1 MSEQH
6 PARINSLDDSG
17 IWHRRFLLLFAV
29 VSVAKVALAIRLPL
43 FVDEAFYWLE
53 GQHLAMAYS
62 DLPGLTA
69 WLARLGVEMGG
80 QHALALRAPFL
91 VLAGCVPWLVARM
104 TAREFGAAAGWQA
117 ASLALLLPLAG
128 TLGVLALPDV
138 AMALATVL
146 CLDAA
151 AGMLRRVD
159 WRNAAQMALGLAI
172 GALSHYRFAAII
184 GAGLIAL
191 LMLQEGRRALR
202 DPRSWL
208 AIAVG
213 ALAWLP
219 LLAWNFQNA
228 DAGLRFQLVDRH
240 PWTFHAEGAW
250 FVLIQ
255 FALVTPLLLFA
266 LAAASHNAMRSAA
279 PAPRMFAIFGGFI
292 VLAFFALGFFADTE
306 RVSFH
311 WPLPGYLALLLVLP
325 GTLARWPRG
334 LRAATWATAAL
345 GLVVAFAYL
354 LVASVPRARVEAAA
368 GKWYPANFAGWDPL
382 AQAVREMRAGMPG
395 STRLVADNFKV
406 GAEVGFLLGDPRI
419 EVLDHPLNHK
429 HGRAPQLRLWG
440 LESPGKPKH
449 DVVGVQGRS
458 DARAENLLLMVG
470 VTQVKFSALVR
481 HYQQLCDHFGSLPPP
496 RFVNVDHGQQR
507 FALFAMPARGT
518 TAGAGER
525 CVPPAVAHIKSPEPA
540 RAVPPRFVVEGW
552 ALQDHVGVEGVTI
565 TLDGAPVA
573 EATMR
578 HHDAWVAEFYKGRS
592 RDPDHP
598 NVGFRA
604 EVDASGFTP
613 GRHWLGLRLRGRD
626 GSEQE
631 WAEQAIDI
639 AH

>member
-6 PARINSLDDSG
+6 PARVIGLDDSG
-17 IWHRRFLLLFAV
+17 TSHRRFLLLFAV
-29 VSVAKVALAIRLPL
+29 VSIAKVALAVRLPL

-69 WLARLGVEMGG
+69 WLARLGVELGG
-80 QHALALRAPFL
+80 QHAIALRAPFL
-91 VLAGCVPWLVARM
+91 VLAACLPWLVARI

-117 ASLALLLPLAG
+117 ASIALLLPLAG

-151 AGMLRRVD
+151 AGMLRRVE
-159 WRNAAQMALGLAI
+159 WRNVAEMALGLAL

-191 LMLQEGRRALR
+191 LLLPEGRRALR

-208 AIAVG
+208 AMATG

-240 PWTFHAEGAW
+240 PWTFHVDGAW
-250 FVLIQ
+250 FVAIQ
-255 FALVTPLLLFA
+255 IALVTPLLFFA
-266 LAAASHNAMRSAA
+266 LGATTRDAMRSAA
-279 PAPRMFAIFGGFI
+279 PAPRMFAIFGSFI
-292 VLAFFALGFFADTE
+292 VLAFFVLGFFADTE

-311 WPLPGYLALLLVLP
+311 WPLPGYLALLFLLP
-325 GTLARWPRG
+325 AMLARWPRG
-334 LRAATWATAAL
+334 LRASTWALAAA
-345 GLVVAFAYL
+345 GLVLVFAYL
-354 LVASVPRARVEAAA
+354 LAASVPRVRAEAAA
-368 GKWYPANFAGWDPL
+368 GKWYPSNFAGWEAL
-382 AQAVREMRAGMPG
+382 AQAVREMRSEMPG
-395 STRLVADNFKV
+395 STQLVADNFKV
-406 GAEVGFLLGDPRI
+406 GAEVGFLLGDPYI
-419 EVLDHPLNHK
+419 DVLDHPLNHK

-440 LESPGKPKH
+440 LETPGF
-449 DVVGVQGRS
+449 VGVHAGS
-458 DARAENLLLMVG
+458 KARTGNLLLMVG
-470 VTQVKFSALVR
+470 VTQVKFSALVE
-481 HYQQLCDHFGSLPPP
+481 HYQQLCARFGSLPPP
-496 RFVNVDHGQQR
+496 RFVNIDHGQQR
-507 FALFAMPARGT
+507 FALFAMPASGAPVGA
-518 TAGAGER
+518 AGR

-540 RAVPPRFVVEGW
+540 SAVPTKFVVEGW
-552 ALQDHVGVEGVTI
+552 SLQDHVGIEGVTI
-565 TLDGAPVA
+565 TLDGVPVA
-573 EATMR
+573 DATLR
-578 HHDAWVAEFYKGRS
+578 HADAWVAEFYKGRS

-598 NVGFRA
+598 HVGFRA
-604 EVDASGFTP
+604 EVDASRFAP
-613 GRHWLGLRLRGRD
+613 GRHWLGMRLRGRD

-631 WAEQAIDI
+631 WAEHAIDI